1 MKKVFG
7 IILIMVG
14 LICFPRVFTPNAP
27 KLAGGLI
34 GVILV
39 TFLPVYFLL
48 RNKKNDNNSSK

>member
-1 MKKVFG
+1 
-7 IILIMVG
+7 MVG

-27 KLAGGLI
+27 ELAGGLI

-39 TFLPVYFLL
+39 TFLPAYFLL